1 MLIAHLPA
9 GYLLAR
15 RITSRLAAAAAD
27 ARRLMAVGLAASVLP
42 DIDLVY
48 FYMADGRQTLHH
60 DYWTHIPAFWP
71 AAMLVA
77 AALLRLARV
86 KIPWREFLMFLAG
99 IFLHLALDTTTG
111 GIVWGWPVSLQRFL
125 LVEIP
130 ARFDWWVWSFVLH
143 WSFLAE
149 LVIFGWAAVEIGALA
164 KLRDLKRRAGW
175 RILARSSTSRP
186 GKNP

>member
-15 RITSRLAAAAAD
+15 RIAPCLAAAPGD
-27 ARRLMAVGLAASVLP
+27 ARRLMAVGMAASVFP

-48 FYMADGRQTLHH
+48 FYLIDGRQTLHH

-71 AAMLVA
+71 AAMLA
-77 AALLRLARV
+77 AAGLLWLARV
-86 KIPWREFLMFLAG
+86 NVPWRAFLTFLAG
-99 IFLHLALDTTTG
+99 ISLHLVLDTATG
-111 GIVWGWPVSLQRFL
+111 GIAWGWPVSLHRFL

-149 LVIFGWAAVEIGALA
+149 LAIVARAAHEFRVIGRFRALKQA
-164 KLRDLKRRAGW
+164 LQARMVGVQRERAE
-175 RILARSSTSRP
+175 
-186 GKNP
+186 

>member
-15 RITSRLAAAAAD
+15 RIAPRLAAAPAD
-27 ARRLMAVGLAASVLP
+27 ARRLMTVGLAGSVFP
-42 DIDLVY
+42 DIDLVF
-48 FYMADGRQTLHH
+48 FYLADGRRTLHH

-71 AAMLVA
+71 AAMLA
-77 AALLRLARV
+77 AAGLLWLARAR
-86 KIPWREFLMFLAG
+86 IPWRAFLVFLAG
-99 IFLHLALDTTTG
+99 IFLHLALDTATG
-111 GIVWGWPVSLQRFL
+111 GILWGWPVSLHRFL

-149 LVIFGWAAVEIGALA
+149 LAVCAWAAREFRAIGRF
-164 KLRDLKRRAGW
+164 RDLKRA
-175 RILARSSTSRP
+175 LQARMVGAERESTE
-186 GKNP
+186 

>member
-15 RITSRLAAAAAD
+15 RIAPRLAAAPAD

-48 FYMADGRQTLHH
+48 FYLIDGRQTLHH
-60 DYWTHIPAFWP
+60 DYWTHIPAFWL
-71 AAMLVA
+71 AAMLA
-77 AALLRLARV
+77 AAGLLWLARV
-86 KIPWREFLMFLAG
+86 TVPWREFLVFLVVV
-99 IFLHLALDTTTG
+99 FLHLALDTPTG
-111 GIVWGWPVSLQRFL
+111 GIAWGWPVSLHPFL

-143 WSFLAE
+143 WTFLAE
-149 LVIFGWAAVEIGALA
+149 LGIVGWAAHEFRGIGRF
-164 KLRDLKRRAGW
+164 RDLKRALQARMVGSQRERAE
-175 RILARSSTSRP
+175 
-186 GKNP
+186 